1 MTAAA
6 RRHSSEATKPADE
19 AIKSAASG
27 SEAVFALVQ
36 LPIGYCRQ
44 RANWLRRRRRVRFV
58 ASSAAGHLQCHHNCR
73 KILSRFPDCYARDRT
88 LELDGIMNNSSHRS

>member
-6 RRHSSEATKPADE
+6 RRHSSEATKPVRAADE

-58 ASSAAGHLQCHHNCR
+58 ASSADICNAIITAEKYYHGSLIATPGTEHLSWMA
-73 KILSRFPDCYARDRT
+73 L
-88 LELDGIMNNSSHRS
+88 

>member
-44 RANWLRRRRRVRFV
+44 RANWLRRRRVRFV
-58 ASSAAGHLQCHHNCR
+58 ASSADICNAIITAEKYYHGSLIATPGTEHLSWMA
-73 KILSRFPDCYARDRT
+73 L
-88 LELDGIMNNSSHRS
+88 

>member
-27 SEAVFALVQ
+27 SVWFALVSDWFDAQ
-36 LPIGYCRQ
+36 IGCSGGGY
-44 RANWLRRRRRVRFV
+44 
-58 ASSAAGHLQCHHNCR
+58 
-73 KILSRFPDCYARDRT
+73 
-88 LELDGIMNNSSHRS
+88 

>member
-58 ASSAAGHLQCHHNCR
+58 ASSAAICNAIITAEKYCHGSLTATPGTEHLSWMA
-73 KILSRFPDCYARDRT
+73 L
-88 LELDGIMNNSSHRS
+88 